1 MFRKMINSSQ
11 WLHQIVRQ
19 TGFCNDSEILKLH
32 PIKSTCCKLDHLIKE
47 MGRKSF
53 SKFASLQIFVFVLQ
67 SSFIGKSSGR
77 QINSY
82 STGTNGWLLV
92 EIKISNMQTCETQ
105 KDLLRKSKRRSP
117 EYRDVLHQLRK
128 SHLGGLWSGCRSL
141 RICLDIEHLR
151 WTFIEMSTLHYC
163 PV

>member
-1 MFRKMINSSQ
+1 
-11 WLHQIVRQ
+11 
-19 TGFCNDSEILKLH
+19 
-32 PIKSTCCKLDHLIKE
+32 

-82 STGTNGWLLV
+82 STGTNGWLVL

-105 KDLLRKSKRRSP
+105 KDLLRKYKRREGHLNIVMSFINSG
-117 EYRDVLHQLRK
+117 K
-128 SHLGGLWSGCRSL
+128 AILGGFGVVVVVSEFAWMLNIYGDNCL
-141 RICLDIEHLR
+141 R
-151 WTFIEMSTLHYC
+151 
-163 PV
+163 